1 MIELKNVTTKQL
13 KIFNFYI
20 MWSAQQG
27 LSLVN
32 YIGWIKN
39 RQGRKVYYFYDV
51 IGLLGINDC
60 LIENQ
65 LQYLKPIVDKVF
77 NHKLDIDRLNY
88 RIHSLGTYV
97 YESPEQYK
105 VKGID
110 IWYQKNRV
118 LNQSLVDLIME

>member
-39 RQGRKVYYFYDV
+39 RQGRKVYYFYNLT
-51 IGLLGINDC
+51 G
-60 LIENQ
+60 
-65 LQYLKPIVDKVF
+65 KTP
-77 NHKLDIDRLNY
+77 KL
-88 RIHSLGTYV
+88 
-97 YESPEQYK
+97 
-105 VKGID
+105 
-110 IWYQKNRV
+110 
-118 LNQSLVDLIME
+118 